1 MAFNIKT
8 LKEITY
14 PIVGMIYD
22 VHTELGPGLNEYI
35 YQEGLA
41 MQLTEEEVPFEREKE
56 ISLTYHGK
64 LMNATYRLDF
74 LCLGCV
80 VIECKSVEKL
90 TPDHRAQLFNY
101 MRITKSPIGILVNF
115 AQKSAV
121 VERYFFNKDTNEI
134 CDTNGDTLVFY
145 TQKKQVNIL

>member
-1 MAFNIKT
+1 MAFNLKT

-80 VIECKSVEKL
+80 VIDCKSVEKL
-90 TPDHRAQLFNY
+90 TPVHRAQLFNY
-101 MRITKSPIGILVNF
+101 MRITKTPIGILVNF

>member
-1 MAFNIKT
+1 MK
-8 LKEITY
+8 
-14 PIVGMIYD
+14 
-22 VHTELGPGLNEYI
+22 
-35 YQEGLA
+35 
-41 MQLTEEEVPFEREKE
+41 LTEEEVPFEREKE

-90 TPDHRAQLFNY
+90 RPDHRAKLLNY

>member
-1 MAFNIKT
+1 
-8 LKEITY
+8 
-14 PIVGMIYD
+14 MIYD
-22 VHTELGPGLNEYI
+22 VHTELGPGLNEHI

-56 ISLTYHGK
+56 VRLTYHGK

-134 CDTNGDTLVFY
+134 CDTNGDILVFY